1 MILFRLYLRFLSCF
15 SKSHIM
21 LLTTHYMFWGDKKM
35 NIVSQATDQ
44 EEIDEIKSILQV
56 FIVSARIKH
65 LATTI

>member
-1 MILFRLYLRFLSCF
+1 
-15 SKSHIM
+15 M